1 MAVIAEIR
9 IRGLGVIDS
18 ADIEPGPGLTC
29 LTGETGAG
37 KTMILTAME
46 LLRGGKCPPGLVSGE
61 RARVEAVLDVPAAVG
76 AQVADIG
83 GEVDDGEL
91 ILARTVPREGR
102 SRSFAGGAAAPAG
115 TVAEL
120 MNAAVVV
127 HGQAEQIN
135 LRSPTR
141 QRALL
146 DSYGG
151 PALQAAKAGYQETYR
166 AWRESQERLD
176 RLTRERAAATAELA
190 ELRDGLDVIAVV
202 DPQPGEDELL
212 KDEAERL
219 TNVEDLLLAS
229 TGANAALAGDDDGGG
244 ATSLVTQAQRM
255 LETGARFDPQLS
267 ALADRAGEIAVLLS
281 DLAGDVSAYAA
292 DLDADPGRLQWLQER
307 RAALTRLTRR
317 FGGSIDDVRQWAQ
330 HAQQRLADLGDEEA
344 PDRLAAEV
352 DRLAALVSQ
361 QAETLTAHRQSAGE
375 ALAQA
380 VSSEL
385 AGLAMPDA
393 RFEVR
398 LTAEDFGREGRDEVT
413 FWLAPHK
420 GAQPAP
426 LGVGASGGELSR
438 VMLAVEVA
446 LVGGNAGGTSH
457 DGLHA
462 GPHAGPHD
470 GLPTMVFDEVDAGV
484 GGKAAVE
491 IGRRLGKLAQHTQ
504 VIVVTHLPQVA
515 AFADT
520 HIRVRKDSSGA
531 VTTTSVETVTGEERR
546 REIARMLAGQ
556 EDSDHALAHADEL
569 LALGDA

>member
-1 MAVIAEIR
+1 MIAEIR

-37 KTMILTAME
+37 KTMILTAIE

-61 RARVEAVLDVPAAVG
+61 RARVEAVLDVGG
-76 AQVADIG
+76 ALTERVHEMG
-83 GEVDDGEL
+83 GEASDGEV
-91 ILARTVPREGR
+91 ILARTVPRDGR
-102 SRSFAGGAAAPAG
+102 SRSFAGGAATPASA
-115 TVAEL
+115 VAEV

-135 LRSPTR
+135 LRSPAR

-146 DSYGG
+146 DAFGG
-151 PALQAAKAGYQETYR
+151 VGLAEIKERYQQAFWD
-166 AWRESQERLD
+166 WRNAQERLS
-176 RLTRERAAATAELA
+176 RLTAERTAATAEIE
-190 ELRDGLDVIAVV
+190 ELRDGLAMIAIVE
-202 DPQPGEDELL
+202 PQPGEDDRLRE
-212 KDEAERL
+212 ESERL
-219 TNVEDLLLAS
+219 TNVEDLLHAS
-229 TGANAALAGDDDGGG
+229 AGANTVLAGDDDGGD
-244 ATSLVTQAQRM
+244 AVTLVSQAQRL
-255 LETGARFDPQLS
+255 LEAGSRFDPQLS
-267 ALADRAGEIAVLLS
+267 SLADRAGEISVLLG
-281 DLAGDVSAYAA
+281 DLAGDVAAYAA
-292 DLDADPGRLQWLQER
+292 DLEADPARLQWLQER

-317 FGGSIDDVRQWAQ
+317 FGGSIDDVIAWA
-330 HAQQRLADLGDEEA
+330 HDAQTRLADLGDDEA
-344 PDRLAAEV
+344 PDLLAQEVQRLGALTAERADLLTGSRLAA
-352 DRLAALVSQ
+352 
-361 QAETLTAHRQSAGE
+361 GE
-375 ALAQA
+375 QLAQA
-380 VSSEL
+380 VSTEL

-398 LTAEDFGREGRDEVT
+398 VDPGEFGREGRDEVT

-420 GAQPAP
+420 GADPTP

-446 LVGGNAGGTSH
+446 LAGGGHSGTAVPGGTARQ
-457 DGLHA
+457 DGL
-462 GPHAGPHD
+462 GF
-470 GLPTMVFDEVDAGV
+470 PTMVFDEVDAGV

-491 IGRRLGKLAQHTQ
+491 IGRRLSRLAEHGQ

-520 HIRVRKDSSGA
+520 HIRVRKDSAGA
-531 VTTTSVETVTGEERR
+531 VTTTSVTEVIGEERR

-569 LALGDA
+569 LALRDR

>member
-1 MAVIAEIR
+1 MIAEIR

-37 KTMILTAME
+37 KTMILTAIE
-46 LLRGGKCPPGLVSGE
+46 LLRGGKCPPGLVSAE
-61 RARVEAVLDVPAAVG
+61 RARVEAVLDVADDIAS
-76 AQVADIG
+76 QVLDMG
-83 GEVDDGEL
+83 GEVGDGEV
-91 ILARTVPREGR
+91 ILARVVPREGR

-115 TVAEL
+115 SVAEV

-135 LRSPTR
+135 LRSPAR

-146 DSYGG
+146 DAFGG
-151 PALQAAKAGYQETYR
+151 AELASAKSDYQETFR
-166 AWRESQERLD
+166 QWRDTQERLS
-176 RLTRERAAATAELA
+176 RIIEERAVAAAEIDQ
-190 ELRDGLDVIAVV
+190 LRDGLELIAAI

-212 KDEAERL
+212 REEAERL
-219 TNVEDLLLAS
+219 TNVEDLVQAS
-229 TGANAALAGDDDGGG
+229 AGAGAVLAGDDDGVD
-244 ATSLVTQAQRM
+244 AVTLVTQAER
-255 LETGARFDPQLS
+255 LLGAGARFDPHLTS
-267 ALADRAGEIAVLLS
+267 LAERAREISMLLG
-281 DLAGDVSAYAA
+281 DLAGDVSGYAA
-292 DLDADPGRLQWLQER
+292 DLEADPARLQWLQER
-307 RAALTRLTRR
+307 RAALGRLTRR
-317 FGGSIDDVRQWAQ
+317 FGGSIDDVREWAVR
-330 HAQQRLADLGDEEA
+330 AEQRLADIGDSEA
-344 PDRLAAEV
+344 PDRLAQEV
-352 DRLAALVSQ
+352 ERLAALT
-361 QAETLTAHRQSAGE
+361 AERADALTSYRHSAGE
-375 ALAQA
+375 VLAEA
-380 VSSEL
+380 VSAEL

-398 LTAEDFGREGRDEVT
+398 ISPEDFGREGRDEVT

-446 LVGGNAGGTSH
+446 LAGGASSGGAALAAPREFGETP
-457 DGLHA
+457 A
-462 GPHAGPHD
+462 AVRQ
-470 GLPTMVFDEVDAGV
+470 LPTMVFDEVDAGV

-491 IGRRLGKLAQHTQ
+491 IGRRLGRLAEHAQ

-520 HIRVRKDSSGA
+520 HIRVRKDSAGA
-531 VTTTSVETVTGEERR
+531 VTTTSVEEVTGEARR

-569 LALGDA
+569 LALGNR